1 VPELEA
7 QDRADSSPTSSSTPI
22 AVLIV
27 EDNDELRSEIADL
40 LTQEG
45 CRVLLASDGSMALD
59 LLRRE
64 PTVDL
69 VLLDLWM
76 PVMDGWSFRAIQRQ
90 EPGIKEVP
98 VVVLT
103 ADDSAP
109 ARSIDAHAFLRKP
122 FEADGLSAVV
132 RRVVSEHRVQRHQG
146 AEVVGKALDLVAGAV
161 GHEVANPLMAIIA
174 WLEQQRARKST
185 DAPRDIGVEEVLD
198 QCWRIADTLRTLRAL
213 PYPSWERER
222 LVHLNQLVRA
232 VLAGPRSDHLRVDC
246 QIDEQALVR
255 GDPLVLL
262 YVCTTLLHHALDAFP
277 REAANDANPDAHVTV
292 SLRIAG
298 RTVVL
303 EVADRGPQI
312 PLEELSQVFTA
323 EYRGRT
329 RGWSIGLRLLYVR
342 QAVEGFGGS
351 LDIANKLPTGVV
363 SRVVLP
369 VAPSTRGVDGKE
381 RGTDESASPA
391 SA

>member
-1 VPELEA
+1 MEPATKAE
-7 QDRADSSPTSSSTPI
+7 SSATSSGTPI

-64 PTVDL
+64 PGVDL

-98 VVVLT
+98 VIVLT

-132 RRVVSEHRVQRHQG
+132 RRVVSEQRVRRHQG

-174 WLEQQRARKST
+174 WLEQQRAHKSSEE
-185 DAPRDIGVEEVLD
+185 PRDAEVDQVLD

-232 VLAGPRSDHLRVDC
+232 VLAGPRSDRLRVDC
-246 QIDEQALVR
+246 RVDEHALVR

-277 REAANDANPDAHVTV
+277 RDAANDGNPEAHVTV
-292 SLRIAG
+292 TLRTAG

-351 LDIANKLPTGVV
+351 LEIANRLPTGVV

-369 VAPSTRGVDGKE
+369 LAPNAHGVEAKE
-381 RGTDESASPA
+381 RNADEAASGASP
-391 SA
+391 